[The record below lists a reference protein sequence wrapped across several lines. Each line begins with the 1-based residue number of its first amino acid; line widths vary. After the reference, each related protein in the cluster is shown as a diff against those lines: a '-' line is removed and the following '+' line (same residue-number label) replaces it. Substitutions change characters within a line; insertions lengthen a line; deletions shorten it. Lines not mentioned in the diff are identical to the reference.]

1 MIGVLVH
8 RAASGLAGWAAR
20 IVTARGHR
28 ARPVAKDSNQEL
40 RQQNLRLDAALHQM
54 SQGLCMF
61 DAERRLIV
69 CNTRF
74 ADLFALPARLT
85 RAGAPLREIIDYQ
98 IASGAYPGDDPEE
111 FVADTLR
118 IVAENKSS
126 KSLLELRSGLII
138 AVAHEPTVDGGWVS
152 TFENVTERV
161 RAEGELRQTRA
172 SLMEARAEAERAA
185 QQAHGAHERL
195 REVFDLIPEGLA
207 LFDAQDRHI
216 LWNRRY
222 AQLNAEIADPIAPGM
237 SFEDLMRRGLA
248 LGRYPEAAGREE
260 QWVLERRALHA
271 MPHSS
276 HEQQVANG
284 RWLRIEEHRTGDGG
298 SVGVRIDITELKR
311 REASFKLLFESNPL
325 PMLVC
330 DQETLRF
337 LAVNEAAIKH
347 YGYSREQFLSMSTLD
362 IRPKEDWEKV
372 RGVIGK
378 AESESAPGTL
388 WRHRK
393 ADGSLIEV
401 AVHKQSLSYEGRASS
416 LLAIIDMTEYKRAE
430 DEVRRTRMF
439 LDTIIENVPA
449 SIIVKDAR
457 DFRYVLINRA
467 AEEFYGV
474 SRDEVIGKDVY
485 DIYPKET
492 ADRITT
498 TYRKLLE
505 GRSKMFDE
513 HEVLTPANGLR
524 LVTSKSLP
532 VVDAHG
538 RPQYV
543 LTVLDD
549 ITERRRT
556 EQRIAHMAQHDALT
570 DLPNRAA
577 FAAHL
582 AATIERAT
590 ASSGSFGVLC
600 IDLDHFKLV
609 NDVFGHSV
617 GDALLSEAARRL
629 EGAIGGAFLARV
641 GGDEFMLVSEL
652 GDQPSAAAA
661 LADRL
666 LMAVSGEFTIDDR
679 QLRLGISIGVA
690 VYPVDGA
697 DETSLLGNAD
707 AALFRAKSTGRNNVR
722 FFEAEMDERVR
733 ERHALKHDL
742 GLAIEREELD
752 LHYQPQA
759 RIDGQIFGFEALLRW
774 RHPQW
779 GMVPPATFIPV
790 AEEHGLI
797 MQIGEWVLRRACR
810 EAVSWRLPLHIGV
823 NLSPIQFR
831 HGDLPGLIHEV
842 LFQTGLAPERL
853 ELEITEGVLIEEPTR
868 VMSILRRLKSLG
880 VKIAMDDFGTG
891 YSSLSSLQSFPF
903 DKIKIDRAFIS
914 NIDSNAQSAAIV
926 RAIIGL
932 GHGLD
937 MPLIAEGVETE
948 LQRTIL
954 KREHCDEIQ
963 GYLIGRPRPIAD
975 YGELTHGPGGKKL
988 REA

>member
-1 MIGVLVH
+1 
-8 RAASGLAGWAAR
+8 
-20 IVTARGHR
+20 
-28 ARPVAKDSNQEL
+28 
-40 RQQNLRLDAALHQM
+40 
-54 SQGLCMF
+54 
-61 DAERRLIV
+61 
-69 CNTRF
+69 
-74 ADLFALPARLT
+74 
-85 RAGAPLREIIDYQ
+85 
-98 IASGAYPGDDPEE
+98 
-111 FVADTLR
+111 
-118 IVAENKSS
+118 
-126 KSLLELRSGLII
+126 
-138 AVAHEPTVDGGWVS
+138 
-152 TFENVTERV
+152 
-161 RAEGELRQTRA
+161 
-172 SLMEARAEAERAA
+172 
-185 QQAHGAHERL
+185 
-195 REVFDLIPEGLA
+195 
-207 LFDAQDRHI
+207 
-216 LWNRRY
+216 
-222 AQLNAEIADPIAPGM
+222 
-237 SFEDLMRRGLA
+237 
-248 LGRYPEAAGREE
+248 
-260 QWVLERRALHA
+260 
-271 MPHSS
+271 
-276 HEQQVANG
+276 
-284 RWLRIEEHRTGDGG
+284 
-298 SVGVRIDITELKR
+298 
-311 REASFKLLFESNPL
+311 
-325 PMLVC
+325 
-330 DQETLRF
+330 
-337 LAVNEAAIKH
+337 
-347 YGYSREQFLSMSTLD
+347 
-362 IRPKEDWEKV
+362 
-372 RGVIGK
+372 
-378 AESESAPGTL
+378 
-388 WRHRK
+388 
-393 ADGSLIEV
+393 
-401 AVHKQSLSYEGRASS
+401 
-416 LLAIIDMTEYKRAE
+416 
-430 DEVRRTRMF
+430 
-439 LDTIIENVPA
+439 
-449 SIIVKDAR
+449 
-457 DFRYVLINRA
+457 
-467 AEEFYGV
+467 
-474 SRDEVIGKDVY
+474 
-485 DIYPKET
+485 
-492 ADRITT
+492 
-498 TYRKLLE
+498 
-505 GRSKMFDE
+505 
-513 HEVLTPANGLR
+513 
-524 LVTSKSLP
+524 
-532 VVDAHG
+532 
-538 RPQYV
+538 
-543 LTVLDD
+543 
-549 ITERRRT
+549 
-556 EQRIAHMAQHDALT
+556 MAQHDALT